1 MSFDNPPPPE
11 EPTVPTG
18 DATPPPPP
26 PAPPA
31 PPTPPTP
38 PTGAVPPPPPPAGH
52 AGPPADPASGPW
64 TLGNAFSY
72 GWAKFQQYLSPIL
85 IAMLILIIGAFVVAL
100 VWFFIVAAIQNAVVG
115 SAHVDIDPNTGAI
128 TTSGGPNFIVGLVFA
143 AIGILVYATVAG
155 FIQAAITRAALAI
168 TEGKSIETS
177 TILSTERLGE
187 VITTAVL
194 LGVFTAVGYLFCFV
208 GAVVVEFFLFF
219 TWYFLL
225 DKGLSPFDSIKAS
238 FNFVRERVGDV
249 FLFVLV
255 SWVILAIGGAICG
268 IGLIVAAPVVIIAT
282 AFTYKKFTDQAVAA

>member
-1 MSFDNPPPPE
+1 MSNDNPMPPD
-11 EPTVPTG
+11 EPAIPTG

-26 PAPPA
+26 PPPPAPPA
-31 PPTPPTP
+31 PPA
-38 PTGAVPPPPPPAGH
+38 GAVPPPPPAASG
-52 AGPPADPASGPW
+52 PADLTSGPW
-64 TLGNAFSY
+64 TLGNALSY

-85 IAMLILIIGAFVVAL
+85 IAMLILVIGAIVVSL
-100 VWFFIVAAIQNAVVG
+100 VWFFIIAAIQNAVVG
-115 SAHVDIDPNTGAI
+115 TARVEIDPTTGAI
-128 TTSGGPNFIVGLVFA
+128 TTTGGANFVVGLIFA

-187 VITTAVL
+187 VITTAIL

-238 FNFVRERVGDV
+238 FAFVKERVGDV